1 MKKEDIDFLK
11 KLQDKLLTQDTM
23 GQANPRFWTIKQPL
37 RVYGINNRDECDGTE
52 VVNNCELIANNLEEL
67 VEYLNEHEEDLNIKY
82 EDTGI
87 AEQAVI
93 LDDKNEE
100 ILKEFFAVYQL
111 VDYMHE
117 ELGYSNHELYAVN
130 YKEIDVI
137 VENTMFLT
145 LEECEKHLKNNAH
158 HYKNAYPYA
167 MTAWRSPQVEKLYEI
182 LENTTWDKINT

>member
-11 KLQDKLLTQDTM
+11 ELQHKLLTQDTM
-23 GQANPRFWTIKQPL
+23 GQANPRFWAIKQPL

-52 VVNNCELIANNLEEL
+52 VVNNCELIANNLKEL
-67 VEYLNEHEEDLNIKY
+67 VEYLNEYEEDLNIKY
-82 EDTGI
+82 DDTGI

-93 LDDKNEE
+93 LDSENKE
-100 ILKEFFAVYQL
+100 IIEEFFTVYQL
-111 VDYMHE
+111 VDYMYE
-117 ELGYSNHELYAVN
+117 ELGYSSHELYAIN

-182 LENTTWDKINT
+182 LENTT